1 MSAVVPVGVVL
12 LLGYALLK
20 KVRVFS
26 AFTDGASRAL
36 PLLGRLIPC
45 LAAMLAAITV
55 LRDSGVLDALIRLL
69 TPVCNAVGVDPRL
82 LPLILLRPL
91 SGSAA
96 IAVLS
101 DLFLQYGPDSVV
113 GLTGSV
119 LLGASETLLYTL
131 AVYFGA
137 VGIRKTRFTV
147 PLALCA
153 TFTSIAAGLFFS
165 RLFFGE

>member
-1 MSAVVPVGVVL
+1 MSVVVPVAVVL

-20 KVRVFS
+20 RVRVFS
-26 AFTDGASRAL
+26 AFTDGAAKAF
-36 PLLGRLIPC
+36 PLLGRVIPC

-55 LRDSGVLDALIRLL
+55 LRDSGALDALIRFLS
-69 TPVCNAVGVDPRL
+69 PVCGALGVDARL

-101 DLFLQYGPDSVV
+101 DLFTQYGPDSAI
-113 GLTGSV
+113 GLTASV

-131 AVYFGA
+131 ALYFGA
-137 VGIRKTRFTV
+137 VGVRKTRFTV
-147 PLALCA
+147 PLALLA
-153 TFTSIAAGLFFS
+153 TLTSVVMGLLFS
-165 RLFFGE
+165 RLFFG

>member
-1 MSAVVPVGVVL
+1 MSYVVPILVVL

-20 KVRVFS
+20 RVRVFS
-26 AFTDGASRAL
+26 AFTDGAAKAL

-55 LRDSGVLDALIRLL
+55 LRDSGVLDTVTGWL
-69 TPVCNAVGVDPRL
+69 TPVFSWLGVDPRL

-101 DLFLQYGPDSVV
+101 DLFVQYGPDSTV

-131 AVYFGA
+131 ALYFGA
-137 VGIRKTRFTV
+137 VGVRRTRFTV
-147 PLALCA
+147 PLALVA
-153 TFTSIAAGLFFS
+153 TAVSVGMGLLFS
-165 RLFFGE
+165 KLFFG

>member
-1 MSAVVPVGVVL
+1 MSAVVPIGVVL
-12 LLGYALLK
+12 LLAYALLCR
-20 KVRVFS
+20 VRVFT
-26 AFTDGASRAL
+26 AFTDGAAKAL
-36 PLLGRLIPC
+36 PLLGRLIPS
-45 LAAMLAAITV
+45 LAAILAAVTV
-55 LRDSGVLDALIRLL
+55 LRDSGALDALIRWL
-69 TPVCNAVGVDPRL
+69 TPLCSAVGVDPAL

-101 DLFLQYGPDSVV
+101 DLFTRYGPDSPV

-137 VGIRKTRFTV
+137 VGVRKTRFTV
-147 PLALCA
+147 PLALIA
-153 TFTSIAAGLFFS
+153 TATSVGMGLVFAKLFF
-165 RLFFGE
+165 E